1 MCNEPVDRMVG
12 APVHARSLAALA
24 AMVALTG
31 CGGGSRPAPSSQ
43 GGGQW
48 TANAAGVID
57 ELQRDV
63 LLSTSGGSTLASARR
78 ALHDQQS
85 LFTILVAYTDFG
97 GCGHMLAAIGAPP
110 AAFAKVERTLE
121 AACTMFQRATALF
134 TRATTASDPHALLAA
149 TRLALNAYPLLV
161 RAKDDLDAAQATLT
175 SNT

>member
-1 MCNEPVDRMVG
+1 
-12 APVHARSLAALA
+12 
-24 AMVALTG
+24 MVALTG
-31 CGGGSRPAPSSQ
+31 CGGGSPPAPSSQ

-57 ELQRDV
+57 ELERDV
-63 LLSTSGGSTLASARR
+63 LLSTSGGSTIASARR

-97 GCGHMLAAIGAPP
+97 GCGHMLAAMGEPGSR
-110 AAFAKVERTLE
+110 FAKVRRTLE
-121 AACTMFQRATALF
+121 VACTAFERAAVLF
-134 TRATTASDPHALLAA
+134 TRATTTSDPHALLAA

-161 RAKDDLDAAQATLT
+161 RAKDELDAAQATLT